1 MIRRPPR
8 STLFPYTTLF
18 RSQKV
23 RAAFI
28 GSHFSGFINVD
39 DAKVKLVR
47 TGGDKEKAITD
58 KAERFAYVLAN
69 LLAGVKRDLSEQHVT
84 EITQPLVEALDLE
97 PRILN
102 DLL

>member
-47 TGGDKEKAITD
+47 TGGGKEKAITD
-58 KAERFAYVLAN
+58 KATRFSYVLAN
-69 LLAGVKRDLSEQHVT
+69 LLASVKRDVSEQLVT
-84 EITQPLVEALDLE
+84 EVTQPLGEALNLV

-102 DLL
+102 E